1 MLTFLKRKLQEKK
14 TSYTLQNKAY
24 IAFGAAIIAAA
35 FEGVD
40 ATPMEGFSPE
50 KVDEILG

>member
-1 MLTFLKRKLQEKK
+1 MCIRDR
-14 TSYTLQNKAY
+14 
-24 IAFGAAIIAAA
+24 IIAAA

-50 KVDEILG
+50 KVDEILGLREKGLRSVLLLSLIHI